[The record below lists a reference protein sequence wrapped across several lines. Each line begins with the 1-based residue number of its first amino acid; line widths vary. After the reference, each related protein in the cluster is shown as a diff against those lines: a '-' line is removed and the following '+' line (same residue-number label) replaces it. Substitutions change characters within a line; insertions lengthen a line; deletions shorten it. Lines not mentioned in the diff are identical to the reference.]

1 MNVLKVHTLCCH
13 DAHAFQVLWT
23 NSLIRVGGTLDVR
36 VMPDMP
42 DKQIAAEL
50 AALQHLL
57 EVKQVLGRNVVGS
70 SGIQL
75 TVSFG
80 AIRKLQRRQSGKV
93 HLAPYASFLTTRF
106 AGCDLRVDKDTSWF
120 KDFEPKSVEHLVVG
134 KPRGETI
141 QLAGLGRV
149 AVTSHVLERLTTR
162 LLPDTSP
169 QKPAHSV
176 WKKLQE
182 VASDSSVREVS
193 RQSLWAGVMHGRQ
206 GRREGRYFL
215 NEKENLVLVVTDNPR
230 EGKRLVTAYPANHQ
244 FRRRQVPV

>member
-13 DAHAFQVLWT
+13 DPHAFQVLWT
-23 NSLIRVGGTLDVR
+23 NSLVRVGGTLDVK

-57 EVKQVLGRNVVGS
+57 EVKQVLGHNVVGS
-70 SGIQL
+70 PGAQL

-80 AIRKLQRRQSGKV
+80 AIRKLQRRQSGKA
-93 HLAPYASFLTTRF
+93 HLAPYACFLTTRF
-106 AGCDLRVDKDTSWF
+106 AGCDLRVNKDTSWF
-120 KDFEPKSVEHLVVG
+120 KGYERKSVEHLVVG

-141 QLAGLGRV
+141 QLAGLGEV

-162 LLPDTSP
+162 LLLDTNP
-169 QKPAHSV
+169 QKTAQSA

-193 RQSLWAGVMHGRQ
+193 RQSLWAGVIHGRE

-215 NEKENLVLVVTDNPR
+215 NEKHSFIFVVTDNPR
-230 EGKRLVTAYPANHQ
+230 EGKRLVTAYRANHQ
-244 FRRRQVPV
+244 FRPRQVPV